1 MKRVLVTGASGFTGR
16 YVVRLLLDRGYD
28 VYSMGASGIDGERV
42 VKASLEDKSS
52 LSSVV
57 RDVRPQGIVHLAALS
72 FVGHGVAE
80 DFYRVN
86 TLGTL
91 NLLEALDELDPKPS
105 RIILASSA
113 NVYGTPAVERIDES
127 LCPAPVNHYGTSKLS
142 MEHLVSA
149 QFGHLPVTITRPF
162 NYTGPGQ
169 NERFLIPK
177 IVSHFVRRESVIELG
192 NLDVSR
198 DFSDVRDVASY
209 YVQLLEADKSVSPVN
224 LCSGQA
230 YSISQV
236 LDMMAEIAGY
246 RIEVRVNPLFVRAN
260 EIPFLVGDSRRLHGV
275 IGNTPIV
282 PMSQTLQDMY
292 SEGEL

>member
-57 RDVRPQGIVHLAALS
+57 RDVRPQGVVHLAALS

-91 NLLEALDELDPKPS
+91 NLLDALDELDPKPS
-105 RIILASSA
+105 RIIVASSA
-113 NVYGTPAVERIDES
+113 NVYGTPAVERIGES

-149 QFGHLPVTITRPF
+149 QFGHLPITITRPF

-177 IVSHFVRRESVIELG
+177 IVSHFIRREPMIELG

-198 DFSDVRDVASY
+198 DFSDVRDVANY
-209 YVQLLEADKSVSPVN
+209 YIQLLEADKSVSPVN

-260 EIPFLVGDSRRLHGV
+260 EIPFLVGDSCRLHGV
-275 IGNTPIV
+275 IGSTPIV

-292 SEGEL
+292 SEGKL